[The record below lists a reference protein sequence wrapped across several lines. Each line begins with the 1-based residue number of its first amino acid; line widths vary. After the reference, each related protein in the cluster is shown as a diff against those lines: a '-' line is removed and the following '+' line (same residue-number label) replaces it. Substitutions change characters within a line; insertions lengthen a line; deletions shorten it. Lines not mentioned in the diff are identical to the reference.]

1 MIKKF
6 EEYVYDIDRVFIK
19 PLIMNDW
26 SELDEHE
33 TEMLTKWLDQ
43 DHFLYGHWSFD
54 PYQKPKH
61 CRCDVLTTFLMGVAD
76 IPCLEARW
84 YKCVEEK

>member
-43 DHFLYGHWSFD
+43 DHFLHGHWSFD
-54 PYQKPKH
+54 PYLSRNLKFI
-61 CRCDVLTTFLMGVAD
+61 DTFTFSSKTNSYN
-76 IPCLEARW
+76 R
-84 YKCVEEK
+84 Y